1 LQFRFPGVGTTTVAT
16 AGIGQN
22 EQLAAAIVA
31 IAAVAFPP
39 TGDRMGGA
47 SRRVMRGTYEDGT
60 PVGEQVVDAIR
71 DRDADGIGTEIMIV
85 DAHGGAIPL
94 NAIVFGAADQFSFLG
109 IDADDGK
116 PLALKA
122 GSS

>member
-1 LQFRFPGVGTTTVAT
+1 
-16 AGIGQN
+16 
-22 EQLAAAIVA
+22 
-31 IAAVAFPP
+31 
-39 TGDRMGGA
+39 
-47 SRRVMRGTYEDGT
+47 MRGTYEDGT